1 MQRLKELSSKDKHKL
16 MGAHAYNQNLEEIP
30 YERDKNI
37 KRIEQFKYV
46 TDKSAAKSAD
56 ELTKPRGRISLQKH
70 KK

>member
-1 MQRLKELSSKDKHKL
+1 